1 MREKIKEK
9 KDEIISNINAINN
22 IKKKEKMIHDNFTKA
37 LLLTLNLG
45 FLNPRKT
52 YSLYILSPYL
62 NKNIDK
68 QVMINHTLKKRNLV
82 KIIYCTEKEND
93 VYFIKLYKYAVLSDW
108 RSL

>member
-68 QVMINHTLKKRNLV
+68 QVMINHTLKKL
-82 KIIYCTEKEND
+82 EEQ
-93 VYFIKLYKYAVLSDW
+93 FIKLNYFILEHVSINIFNLIN
-108 RSL
+108 